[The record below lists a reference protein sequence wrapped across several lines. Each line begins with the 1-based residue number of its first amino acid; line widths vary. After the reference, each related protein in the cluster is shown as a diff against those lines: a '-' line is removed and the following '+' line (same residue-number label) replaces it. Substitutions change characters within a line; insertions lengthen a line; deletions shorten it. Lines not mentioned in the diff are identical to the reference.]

1 MDRVSKLALLSF
13 IILLAVVYIWMSN
26 PLLALILGSIS
37 LVPFMRNVF
46 EIRKYHNRTLYL
58 ALSTVVLFG
67 GLISA
72 GIWIFSQNQGANGVI
87 IAVAAGL
94 LILSTF
100 QAAFSS
106 TRKWDKF
113 RIH

>member
-1 MDRVSKLALLSF
+1 MKRISKLALLSI
-13 IILLAVVYIWMSN
+13 IILFAVVYIWISN

-46 EIRKYHNRTLYL
+46 EIKEYRNRSLYL
-58 ALSTVVLFG
+58 ALSAAALLG
-67 GLISA
+67 GLIST
-72 GIWIFSQNQGANGVI
+72 GIWIFSQNPALNKVI
-87 IAVAAGL
+87 VGVAAGL

-100 QAAFSS
+100 QSAFSS
-106 TRKWDKF
+106 TRKWDNF

>member
-1 MDRVSKLALLSF
+1 MKRISKLALLSL
-13 IILLAVVYIWMSN
+13 IILFAVVYIWMSH

-37 LVPFMRNVF
+37 LVPFMKNIF
-46 EIRKYHNRTLYL
+46 EIKGYHNRNLYL
-58 ALSTVVLFG
+58 TLSTAVLIL
-67 GLISA
+67 GLISTCM
-72 GIWIFSQNQGANGVI
+72 WIFSQNPALNKIVVAI
-87 IAVAAGL
+87 AAGL

-106 TRKWDKF
+106 TRKWDEF

>member
-1 MDRVSKLALLSF
+1 MKRISKLALLSI
-13 IILLAVVYIWMSN
+13 IILFAVVYIWISS

-46 EIRKYHNRTLYL
+46 EIKKYHNRSLYL
-58 ALSTVVLFG
+58 ALSAVILIM
-67 GLISA
+67 GLIST
-72 GIWIFSQNQGANGVI
+72 GIWVFSQAQVLNMIVI
-87 IAVAAGL
+87 AIAAGL

-100 QAAFSS
+100 QSAFSS
-106 TRKWDKF
+106 TLKWDKF

>member
-1 MDRVSKLALLSF
+1 MKRISKLALLSL
-13 IILLAVVYIWMSN
+13 IILFAVVYIWISN
-26 PLLALILGSIS
+26 PLLALVLGSIS
-37 LVPFMRNVF
+37 LVPFMKNVF

-58 ALSTVVLFG
+58 TLSVVVLSG
-67 GLISA
+67 GLIST
-72 GIWIFSQNQGANGVI
+72 GIWIFSQNQGSNRVL

-100 QAAFSS
+100 QSAFSS